1 MLQLYLLYY
10 NSRFLVT
17 IIISKEEKFFTTS
30 YKKKMK
36 STYFIYLLC
45 VSILAVQG
53 FITIRDFKIDAVTRG
68 TETTKSLSTSLSS
81 YSQYLQS
88 LN

>member
-1 MLQLYLLYY
+1 MFIKG
-10 NSRFLVT
+10 R
-17 IIISKEEKFFTTS
+17 KFF
-30 YKKKMK
+30 YHFLPKKMK

-45 VSILAVQG
+45 VSIVGVQG
-53 FITIRDFKIDAVTRG
+53 FLTIRDFKIDAVTRG

>member
-1 MLQLYLLYY
+1 MSSKGRKIFY
-10 NSRFLVT
+10 NFLP
-17 IIISKEEKFFTTS
+17 
-30 YKKKMK
+30 KKMK

-45 VSILAVQG
+45 VSIIGVQG
-53 FITIRDFKIDAVTRG
+53 FLTIRDFKIDAVTRG
-68 TETTKSLSTSLSS
+68 QQATESLSTSLSS

>member
-1 MLQLYLLYY
+1 MSIKGRKIFLQLP
-10 NSRFLVT
+10 T
-17 IIISKEEKFFTTS
+17 
-30 YKKKMK
+30 KKKMK

-45 VSILAVQG
+45 VSLVGVQG
-53 FITIRDFKIDAVTRG
+53 FLTIRDFKIDAVTRG
-68 TETTKSLSTSLSS
+68 TETTQKVSNVLTS

>member
-1 MLQLYLLYY
+1 MC
-10 NSRFLVT
+10 NTSRFLLT
-17 IIISKEEKFFTTS
+17 IIISKEEKIFYNFLS
-30 YKKKMK
+30 KKMK
-36 STYFIYLLC
+36 STYLIYLLC
-45 VSILAVQG
+45 VSIVGVQG
-53 FITIRDFKIDAVTRG
+53 FLTIRDFKIDAVTRG

>member
-1 MLQLYLLYY
+1 MYY
-10 NSRFLVT
+10 NSKFLVT
-17 IIISKEEKFFTTS
+17 IINTKGIKFFTTS
-30 YKKKMK
+30 YQKKMK

-45 VSILAVQG
+45 VSIIGVQG
-53 FITIRDFKIDAVTRG
+53 FLTIRDFKNDAITRG
-68 TETTKSLSTSLSS
+68 TETTKRVSNSLSS

>member
-1 MLQLYLLYY
+1 MYY

-30 YKKKMK
+30 YQKKMK

-45 VSILAVQG
+45 VSIIGVQG
-53 FITIRDFKIDAVTRG
+53 FLTIRDFKIDAVTRG
-68 TETTKSLSTSLSS
+68 TETTQKVSNSLTS

>member
-1 MLQLYLLYY
+1 M
-10 NSRFLVT
+10 S
-17 IIISKEEKFFTTS
+17 SKGRKIFYTS
-30 YKKKMK
+30 YQKKMK

-45 VSILAVQG
+45 VSIIGVQG
-53 FITIRDFKIDAVTRG
+53 LLTIRDFKIDAVTRG
-68 TETTKSLSTSLSS
+68 TETTQKVSNSLTS

>member
-1 MLQLYLLYY
+1 MYY
-10 NSRFLVT
+10 NSSFLVT
-17 IIISKEEKFFTTS
+17 IIKSKEEKFFTTS
-30 YKKKMK
+30 YQKKMK

-45 VSILAVQG
+45 VSIIGVQG
-53 FITIRDFKIDAVTRG
+53 FLTIRDFKIDSVTRG
-68 TETTKSLSTSLSS
+68 TETTQSLSTSLAS

>member
-1 MLQLYLLYY
+1 MCNTSKFLLFIINSIGRKNFYQLP
-10 NSRFLVT
+10 T
-17 IIISKEEKFFTTS
+17 
-30 YKKKMK
+30 KKKMK

-45 VSILAVQG
+45 VSIVAVQG
-53 FITIRDFKIDAVTRG
+53 FLTIRDFKIDAVTRG

>member
-1 MLQLYLLYY
+1 MYY
-10 NSRFLVT
+10 NSSFLVT
-17 IIISKEEKFFTTS
+17 IIIVREENFFTTS
-30 YKKKMK
+30 YQKKMK

-45 VSILAVQG
+45 VSIIGVQG
-53 FITIRDFKIDAVTRG
+53 FLTIRDFKIDAVTRG
-68 TETTKSLSTSLSS
+68 TETTQKVSDTLSS

>member
-1 MLQLYLLYY
+1 MYY

-17 IIISKEEKFFTTS
+17 IINIKRRKFFTTS
-30 YKKKMK
+30 RQKKMK

-45 VSILAVQG
+45 VSIIGIQG
-53 FITIRDFKIDAVTRG
+53 FLTIRDFKNDAVTRG
-68 TETTKSLSTSLSS
+68 TETTQKVSNSLTS

>member
-1 MLQLYLLYY
+1 MYY
-10 NSRFLVT
+10 NSSFLVT
-17 IIISKEEKFFTTS
+17 IIKSKEEKFFTTS
-30 YKKKMK
+30 YQKKMK

-45 VSILAVQG
+45 VSIIGVQG
-53 FITIRDFKIDAVTRG
+53 FLTIRDFKIDAVTRG
-68 TETTKSLSTSLSS
+68 TQATESLSTSLSS

>member
-1 MLQLYLLYY
+1 
-10 NSRFLVT
+10 
-17 IIISKEEKFFTTS
+17 
-30 YKKKMK
+30 MK

-45 VSILAVQG
+45 VSLVGVQG
-53 FITIRDFKIDAVTRG
+53 FLTIRDFKNDAVTRG
-68 TETTKSLSTSLSS
+68 TETTKNLSTSLSS